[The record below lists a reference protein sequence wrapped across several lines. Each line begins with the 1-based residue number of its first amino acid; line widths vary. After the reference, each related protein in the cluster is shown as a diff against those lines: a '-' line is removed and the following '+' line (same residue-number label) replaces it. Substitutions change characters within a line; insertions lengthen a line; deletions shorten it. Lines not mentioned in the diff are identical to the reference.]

1 MDTRHLVSLKTIARL
16 GSFTKA
22 SDELSYS
29 QSTLTI
35 HIQAIEKELNGKVFE
50 RIGKNIV
57 ITDLGN
63 ELLSIADVI
72 LKAHEKIETLKNGKD
87 FNESTIKIG
96 AQESVALYRL
106 QPIINQFQQDFPQIK
121 IIQVLG
127 QKSEL
132 IDKLLRAEIDLIFIM
147 HRQYNN
153 GNLVAIDLVEE
164 KMGIVGRYQNL
175 HSLDDLKNKNF
186 VFVYPKNDCSYRNAF
201 EKYLG
206 IYLKSRRNI
215 IEALS
220 IEAIKQSVIINY
232 GVSILPYS
240 TVQREIESGE
250 MSFFELDLS
259 LEDKVST
266 QLIYHKNKWL
276 SPLLREFMKLI
287 KHEMHKTLSAT
298 IPPWIKH

>member
-1 MDTRHLVSLKTIARL
+1 MDIRHLVTLRTIARL

-22 SDELSYS
+22 SDELRYS

-72 LKAHEKIETLKNGKD
+72 VKAHEKIETLKNKKEVT
-87 FNESTIKIG
+87 ESTIKIG

-106 QPIINQFQQDFPQIK
+106 QPIMNQFQQTFPQIK

-132 IDKLLRAEIDLIFIM
+132 IDKLLTGEIDLLLVM
-147 HRQYNN
+147 QRQHDNA
-153 GNLVAIDLVEE
+153 NLVAIDLVEE
-164 KMGIVGRYQNL
+164 KMGIVGLGQNL

-186 VFVYPKNDCSYRNAF
+186 VLIYPKNDCSYRNAF

-206 IYLKSRRNI
+206 VYLESRKNS

-220 IEAIKQSVIINY
+220 IETIKQSIVINS

-240 TVQREIESGE
+240 TVQYEIQSGQI
-250 MSFFELDLS
+250 SFFELDLS
-259 LEDKVST
+259 PEDKVST

-276 SPLLREFMKLI
+276 SPLLKEFIKLI
-287 KHEMHKTLSAT
+287 EQEMPKTLSAT
-298 IPPWIKH
+298 KHSE